1 MNRRGALLATALLA
15 VAAALAA
22 VVLAVSRPGSETE
35 PNRQTA
41 PVAGQESQNGDP
53 APPVVISEDDPLIE
67 GVYSTTFFLPRDA
80 IGPLYQPQF
89 IPGKPASLD
98 PEELVMGVEINGESK
113 AYPVGPL
120 SWKEMVNDEVGGVPV
135 LVTW

>member
-1 MNRRGALLATALLA
+1 MNRRRALLATALLA

-22 VVLAVSRPGSETE
+22 VVLAVYGPGSDAA
-35 PNRQTA
+35 PNQQK
-41 PVAGQESQNGDP
+41 VQVEGQESQDGKP
-53 APPVVISEDDPLIE
+53 ALPVVISEDDPLIE

-80 IGPLYQPQF
+80 IPSLYQPQF
-89 IPGKPASLD
+89 IPGNPASLD
-98 PEELVMGVEINGESK
+98 PGDLVMGVEINGESK

-120 SWKEMVNDEVGGVPV
+120 SWKELVNDEVGGVPV

>member
-1 MNRRGALLATALLA
+1 M
-15 VAAALAA
+15 AAALAA
-22 VVLAVSRPGSETE
+22 VVVAVYGPGSAAT
-35 PNRQTA
+35 PNRQTVQVEGRE
-41 PVAGQESQNGDP
+41 PGDGKP

-67 GVYSTTFFLPRDA
+67 GVYSTTIFLPRDA
-80 IGPLYQPQF
+80 IRPLYQPRF

-120 SWKEMVNDEVGGVPV
+120 SWKELVNDEVGGVPV

>member
-1 MNRRGALLATALLA
+1 MATALLA

-22 VVLAVSRPGSETE
+22 VVLAVSGPGSEAE
-35 PNRQTA
+35 PNGQK
-41 PVAGQESQNGDP
+41 VQVEGQEPRDGTPD
-53 APPVVISEDDPLIE
+53 PPVVISEDDPLIE

-80 IGPLYQPQF
+80 IHPLYQPQF

-98 PEELVMGVEINGESK
+98 PGELVMGVEINGESK

>member
-1 MNRRGALLATALLA
+1 MNRRRALVATALLA

-22 VVLAVSRPGSETE
+22 VVLAVSGPGSPAA
-35 PNRQTA
+35 PNRQKVQGEGRE
-41 PVAGQESQNGDP
+41 PRDGKP
-53 APPVVISEDDPLIE
+53 APPAVITEDDPLTE

-80 IGPLYQPQF
+80 IRPLYQPRF

-98 PEELVMGVEINGESK
+98 PGELVIGVEINGESK